1 VYDGH
6 GGDACAQFLKD
17 ELHGYIRRSL
27 DAQSDWSNAET
38 TINAALRDACLTCD
52 AAFLATNPANRA
64 GSTACILLVFGQSI
78 MSCAN
83 VGDSRC
89 CLATATEC
97 VQLSED
103 QTPARADEAQRI
115 RDAGG
120 FVIHK
125 RVMGE
130 LAVSRAFGDAEL
142 KRPVHELV
150 RPNEPAPAEAGPRM
164 VLAEPEVTHR
174 AVEGEFALIAC
185 DGLYDVFSS
194 EEAVDVVRKGLV
206 ENAGDPVRAAASV
219 CSAAVD
225 DRGSRDNVTAVV
237 VALRA
242 AAPEGVS

>member
-1 VYDGH
+1 
-6 GGDACAQFLKD
+6 
-17 ELHGYIRRSL
+17 
-27 DAQSDWSNAET
+27 
-38 TINAALRDACLTCD
+38 
-52 AAFLATNPANRA
+52 
-64 GSTACILLVFGQSI
+64 
-78 MSCAN
+78 M
-83 VGDSRC
+83 
-89 CLATATEC
+89 
-97 VQLSED
+97 SED

-150 RPNEPAPAEAGPRM
+150 RPNEPAPAESGPRM
-164 VLAEPEVTHR
+164 VLAEPEVSHR

-194 EEAVDVVRKGLV
+194 DEAVDVVRKGLV

-242 AAPEGVS
+242 AAPEGIS